1 MKLTFII
8 TIDPI
13 KDISYLNIMVHSLN
27 LQTCRDFNV
36 VFYNQTRMS
45 EAEIMENLAVNPN
58 FEYRLCD
65 IEKDMFLGKYPIWDL
80 YAFHSYL
87 IENDYVE
94 DYFMSLHMEE
104 FLDVDYVEHILP
116 VLERQNLDI
125 LFGNL
130 TRSRIEYDDIAPI
143 LAANDHKDYDHFI
156 DQLGIK
162 DAHHW
167 SFFSEKFFTDNRGVL
182 RENLMNFW
190 GFGLR
195 RKPKPNARG
204 YVKPPWYVAE
214 DVFFMKKEFARQYNW
229 FLSGHHMYFE
239 DVHICEIPGVCHLG
253 RELKKV
259 TKFPAYFNLRN
270 IYHISHSRFYFQLQ
284 DEDFTSGMQNLET
297 DDPILLALKEAINQ
311 YKSGEMTMWQALNYS
326 RRNPL
331 GTGTQNL
338 NYKYHL
344 KYLHNGK

>member
-1 MKLTFII
+1 
-8 TIDPI
+8 
-13 KDISYLNIMVHSLN
+13 
-27 LQTCRDFNV
+27 
-36 VFYNQTRMS
+36 
-45 EAEIMENLAVNPN
+45 
-58 FEYRLCD
+58 
-65 IEKDMFLGKYPIWDL
+65 
-80 YAFHSYL
+80 
-87 IENDYVE
+87 
-94 DYFMSLHMEE
+94 
-104 FLDVDYVEHILP
+104 
-116 VLERQNLDI
+116 
-125 LFGNL
+125 
-130 TRSRIEYDDIAPI
+130 
-143 LAANDHKDYDHFI
+143 
-156 DQLGIK
+156 
-162 DAHHW
+162 
-167 SFFSEKFFTDNRGVL
+167 
-182 RENLMNFW
+182 
-190 GFGLR
+190 
-195 RKPKPNARG
+195 
-204 YVKPPWYVAE
+204 
-214 DVFFMKKEFARQYNW
+214 
-229 FLSGHHMYFE
+229 MYFE